1 MDDAENIY
9 HQTGSPLLP
18 CMIFHVCI
26 PCSPCCVMVYCDN
39 RRSEKLRDLVKKFNA
54 ENLEKGI
61 YLVLNT
67 LPRPSFNEEGN
78 IVYPQAYRPPGLDVK
93 MNIPKT
99 KQYCTQSGI
108 DFEMVYFVG
117 APNTRQPHRVSRRRR
132 RSTQQ
137 SPSMVNPYVPPPP
150 YPEPSAPPSDEFGA
164 SSTQQHPFMVN
175 PNDPPPP
182 YPGPPV
188 SSNQLTSN
196 FEK

>member
-1 MDDAENIY
+1 MAY
-9 HQTGSPLLP
+9 
-18 CMIFHVCI
+18 
-26 PCSPCCVMVYCDN
+26 CSH
-39 RRSEKLRDLVKKFNA
+39 RRSSKLRNLVQKFNA

-61 YLVLNT
+61 YLVLNE
-67 LPRPSFNEEGN
+67 LPRPAFTEEGN
-78 IVYPQAYRPPGLDVK
+78 IVYPQAHRPPGLGVK

-132 RSTQQ
+132 STQQ
-137 SPSMVNPYVPPPP
+137 SLSMVNPY
-150 YPEPSAPPSDEFGA
+150 
-164 SSTQQHPFMVN
+164 
-175 PNDPPPP
+175 DPPPP

-188 SSNQLTSN
+188 SSNQLAYN

>member
-1 MDDAENIY
+1 M
-9 HQTGSPLLP
+9 
-18 CMIFHVCI
+18 
-26 PCSPCCVMVYCDN
+26 
-39 RRSEKLRDLVKKFNA
+39 KKFNA

-67 LPRPSFNEEGN
+67 LPRPTFTEEGN
-78 IVYPQAYRPPGLDVK
+78 LIYPQPPQRPGLDVK
-93 MNIPKT
+93 MNIPQT

-117 APNTRQPHRVSRRRR
+117 ASN
-132 RSTQQ
+132 TQQ
-137 SPSMVNPYVPPPP
+137 PPSIVNPYVPPPP

-175 PNDPPPP
+175 PYDPPPP

-188 SSNQLTSN
+188 SSHQLTSN